1 MKQPTPPV
9 VLSIAGH
16 DPTGGA
22 GIQADIE
29 AIAALD
35 CHPVTVVSALTIQ
48 DTRNVQQVT
57 AMAPQLLEQQAR
69 ILLQDIPVQ
78 AIKIGLIGSAANA
91 RAIASILEQ
100 HSAIP
105 VVLDTVLAAGGGTEL
120 ASAELLQTIRE
131 RLLPRATLA
140 TPNSLEARRLSDA
153 TSLEECATRMLASG
167 CQAVLITGTHE
178 MQTDVTNHLFRSG
191 QATIDTHWPRLPE
204 SYHGSGCTLA
214 AAIAALLATGQSLE
228 QAVLRAQEYTWNSL
242 SHGFRPGAGQYL
254 PDRLSACRER
264 MPPA

>member
-1 MKQPTPPV
+1 MKQLTPTV

-29 AIAALD
+29 AIAALG

-48 DTRNVQQVT
+48 DTRNVRQVT
-57 AMAPQLLEQQAR
+57 PLAPELIAQQAH

-91 RAIASILEQ
+91 RAISDILEQ
-100 HSAIP
+100 HPTVP

-120 ASAELLQTIRE
+120 ASAELLRTIRE
-131 RLLPRATLA
+131 LLLPRATLA
-140 TPNSLEARRLSDA
+140 TPNSLEARRLGDA
-153 TSLEECATRMLASG
+153 TDLDECAARMLASG

-178 MQTDVTNHLFRSG
+178 AETDVTNRLFRLG
-191 QATIDTHWPRLPE
+191 QASIDSHWPRLPE

-214 AAIAALLATGQSLE
+214 AAVAALLAIGQPLE
-228 QAVLRAQEYTWNSL
+228 QAVTQAQEYTWNSL
-242 SHGFRPGAGQYL
+242 SHGFRPGTGQHL
-254 PDRLSACRER
+254 PDRLSSCRGR
-264 MPPA
+264 RPPS